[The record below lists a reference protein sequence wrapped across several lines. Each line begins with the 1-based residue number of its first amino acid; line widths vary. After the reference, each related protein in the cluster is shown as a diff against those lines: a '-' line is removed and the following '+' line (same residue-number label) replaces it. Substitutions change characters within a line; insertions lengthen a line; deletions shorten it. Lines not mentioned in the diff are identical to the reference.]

1 MKIRTILLIAGL
13 AVLNACTTAPV
24 PANFGIQLRSQVV
37 ESGDPRLDEARLI
50 VSGTGFTPGG
60 TAEINIF
67 GWPKFGDLGPFHK
80 VVDSTGSFSQTTAR
94 PILAVPRDQEIAPI
108 RVTVRDVSSGRAAAD
123 STSGI
128 PFVRRR

>member
-13 AVLNACTTAPV
+13 AALNACTTAPV

-37 ESGDPRLDEARLI
+37 ETDAHLI

-60 TAEINIF
+60 TADINIF
-67 GWPKFGDLGPFHK
+67 GWPKFGDLGPFHA
-80 VVDSTGSFSQTTAR
+80 VVDSTGSFSQTSAR

>member
-13 AVLNACTTAPV
+13 ALLSACTTGPA
-24 PANFGIQLRSQVV
+24 PANCGIQVRSQVFAI
-37 ESGDPRLDEARLI
+37 EAHLI

-67 GWPKFGDLGPFHK
+67 GWPKLGDMGPFHA
-80 VVDSTGSFSQTTAR
+80 VVDSTGSFSHSEAR
-94 PILAVPRDQEIAPI
+94 GFVDLPRDQEIAPI
-108 RVTVRDVSSGRAAAD
+108 RVTVRDVSSGCAAAG
-123 STSGI
+123 STSGV

>member
-37 ESGDPRLDEARLI
+37 ESGDPRLDEAHLI

-80 VVDSTGSFSQTTAR
+80 VIDSTGSFSETVAR

>member
-13 AVLNACTTAPV
+13 AVLNACTTTPV

-37 ESGDPRLDEARLI
+37 ESPDPQQTDAHLI

-67 GWPKFGDLGPFHK
+67 GWPKFGDLGPFHA
-80 VVDSTGSFSQTTAR
+80 VVDSTGSFSLTAAR